1 MIHVN
6 LLPGAGKKPKARGTS
21 IGMGQLLASALA
33 RVQDP
38 FLLGAVAGIA
48 VAALA
53 IGAMF
58 THQQTALASV
68 DAELQVAE
76 QDSIKYSAMIRE
88 KLRTEAQRDSV
99 LAELTLIR
107 SIDGRRFV
115 WSHIMDEISRAL
127 PPYTW
132 LTQVSQTSGPD
143 QAAAPGTTPTP
154 PPPAPGDTSKA
165 KKKTQSPQALADS
178 LEKAARVQ
186 FRIVGNTVDIQ
197 ALTRFMKLL
206 EASPFVEDVQLV
218 KSAMIIVD
226 GKEVTEFQLDAAFQ
240 KPDSAAIRTTPLI
253 QSAR

>member
-107 SIDGRRFV
+107 SIDGRRFI
-115 WSHIMDEISRAL
+115 WPHIMDEISRAL

-132 LTQVSQTSGPD
+132 LTQVSQTSGAD
-143 QAAAPGTTPTP
+143 QAAAPGAAPTP
-154 PPPAPGDTSKA
+154 
-165 KKKTQSPQALADS
+165 
-178 LEKAARVQ
+178 
-186 FRIVGNTVDIQ
+186 
-197 ALTRFMKLL
+197 
-206 EASPFVEDVQLV
+206 
-218 KSAMIIVD
+218 
-226 GKEVTEFQLDAAFQ
+226 
-240 KPDSAAIRTTPLI
+240 
-253 QSAR
+253 